1 MLKEYSNTATAKLR
15 SRKTGNCLITQKI
28 KTWYAKIPYSLKI
41 AILIAII
48 AKLLVFSIGYASAY
62 TTALANGDS
71 TNPPQLLLNQF
82 AKWDGPHYMYI
93 AQNGYTTQGD
103 PANFIVFFPLYPLL
117 VRLIT
122 FDFAYVNLS
131 GLVISNISS
140 LIAVIYLF
148 KLAKLDYNDS
158 VAKKTILFLS
168 VFSTAYFLSAVFTE
182 GLFLATVTASLYY
195 ARNAKWAF
203 ASILGLLA
211 SLTRIAGLLLLP
223 VLIVEY
229 IHQKE
234 WKIKATDLKI
244 TWTILPAIGFLTY
257 LLINYQ
263 VTGSP
268 FTFIEIERTHWSET
282 LNPIDGLLGAAGWST
297 NGTYPN
303 SLMIGYAQIIFAAL
317 GLTMVMMGFIAAY
330 KHKLRPSYAVYMLLI
345 WMLAVSTSFWI
356 SIPRY
361 VLSMFPMFMFFAV
374 LSRKKTSTITIT
386 VVSFAAL
393 AFFTWLFASGEWA
406 F

>member
-1 MLKEYSNTATAKLR
+1 M
-15 SRKTGNCLITQKI
+15 GNRLITQKI

-48 AKLLVFSIGYASAY
+48 AKLLVFSIGYTSAY
-62 TTALANGDS
+62 TTALANGDP

-82 AKWDGPHYMYI
+82 AKWDGPHYMYL
-93 AQNGYTTQGD
+93 AQNGYTNQGD
-103 PANFIVFFPLYPLL
+103 PANFIVFFPLYPFL

-122 FDFAYVNLS
+122 FDFAYINLS

-148 KLAKLDYNDS
+148 KLAKLDYSDS
-158 VAKKTILFLS
+158 IAKKTILFLS
-168 VFSTAYFLSAVFTE
+168 VFPTAYFLSAVFTE
-182 GLFLATVTASLYY
+182 GLFLATVIASLYY
-195 ARNAKWAF
+195 ARKAKWAY
-203 ASILGLLA
+203 AGILSLLA

-229 IHQKE
+229 LDQKE
-234 WKIKATDLKI
+234 WKIKATDPKI
-244 TWTILPAIGFLTY
+244 TWTILPALGFLTY

-263 VTGSP
+263 VTGNF
-268 FTFIEIERTHWSET
+268 FTFIEIERTHWFET
-282 LNPIDGLLGAAGWST
+282 LNPIEGLLGTIGWTT
-297 NGTYPN
+297 NGAYPDN
-303 SLMIGYAQIIFAAL
+303 IMIGYAQLIFAAL
-317 GLTMVMMGFIAAY
+317 GLTMVIAGFIAAY
-330 KHKLRPSYAVYMLLI
+330 KHKLRPSYALYMLLI

-361 VLSMFPMFMFFAV
+361 VLSMFPMFMLFA
-374 LSRKKTSTITIT
+374 LISRKKTSPITITI
-386 VVSFAAL
+386 VSFAAL
-393 AFFTWLFASGEWA
+393 AFFTWLFASGTWA

>member
-1 MLKEYSNTATAKLR
+1 
-15 SRKTGNCLITQKI
+15 LITQKI
-28 KTWYAKIPYSLKI
+28 KDWYKKIPYALKI

-48 AKLLVFSIGYASAY
+48 AKLAVFSIGYAGAY
-62 TTALANGDS
+62 STALVKGDS
-71 TNPPQLLLNQF
+71 TNPLQLLMSQF
-82 AKWDGPHYMYI
+82 AKWDGLHYLYI
-93 AQNGYTTQGD
+93 AQNGYTNQGD
-103 PANFIVFFPLYPLL
+103 AANFIVFFPLYPFL

-131 GLVISNISS
+131 GLIISNISS

-148 KLAKLDYNDS
+148 KLAKLDYNDNL
-158 VAKKTILFLS
+158 AKKAVLFLS
-168 VFSTAYFLSAVFTE
+168 VFPTAYFLSAVFTE
-182 GLFLATVTASLYY
+182 GLFIATVIASLYY
-195 ARNAKWAF
+195 ARNGKWAF
-203 ASILGLLA
+203 AGILSLLA

-229 IHQKE
+229 FNQKK
-234 WKIKATDLKI
+234 WKIKATDPKI
-244 TWTILPAIGFLTY
+244 TWTSLPAIGFLTY

-263 VTGSP
+263 VTGNP
-268 FTFIEIERTHWSET
+268 FTFIEIQRTHWFET

-297 NGTYPN
+297 NGTYPD
-303 SLMIGYAQIIFAAL
+303 SLTIGYAQIIFATL
-317 GLTMVMMGFIAAY
+317 GLTMVIAGFIAAY

-361 VLSMFPMFMFFAV
+361 VLSMFPMFMLLAL
-374 LSRKKTSTITIT
+374 LSHKKTSTITLT
-386 VVSFAAL
+386 VLSFAAL
-393 AFFTWLFASGEWA
+393 AFFTYLFATGKWA

>member
-1 MLKEYSNTATAKLR
+1 MLKEYSNTPTAKLR
-15 SRKTGNCLITQKI
+15 SRKMGNCLITQKI

-93 AQNGYTTQGD
+93 AQNGYTNQGD

-168 VFSTAYFLSAVFTE
+168 VFPTAYFLSAVFTE
-182 GLFLATVTASLYY
+182 GLFLATVIASLYY
-195 ARNAKWAF
+195 ARNAKWAY
-203 ASILGLLA
+203 AGILGLLA

-229 IHQKE
+229 LHQKE
-234 WKIKATDLKI
+234 WKIKATDPKI
-244 TWTILPAIGFLTY
+244 TWTILPALGFLTY

-263 VTGSP
+263 VTGSF
-268 FTFIEIERTHWSET
+268 FTFIEIERTHWFET
-282 LNPIDGLLGAAGWST
+282 LNPIDGLLETIGWTT
-297 NGTYPN
+297 NSAYPDN
-303 SLMIGYAQIIFAAL
+303 IMIGYAQLIFAAL
-317 GLTMVMMGFIAAY
+317 GLTMVIAGFIAAY

-361 VLSMFPMFMFFAV
+361 VLSMFPMFMLFAL

-386 VVSFAAL
+386 AVSFAAL

>member
-1 MLKEYSNTATAKLR
+1 MLKEYSNTTTAKLR
-15 SRKTGNCLITQKI
+15 SRKMGNCLITPKI

-71 TNPPQLLLNQF
+71 TNPLQLLLNQF

-103 PANFIVFFPLYPLL
+103 PANFMVFFPLYPLI

-122 FDFAYVNLS
+122 FDFAYINLS

-168 VFSTAYFLSAVFTE
+168 VFPTAYFLSAVFTE
-182 GLFLATVTASLYY
+182 GLFLATVIASLYY

-203 ASILGLLA
+203 AGVLGFLA

-229 IHQKE
+229 LHQKE

-263 VTGSP
+263 VTGNF

-317 GLTMVMMGFIAAY
+317 GLTMVIMGFIAAY